1 MGGSGSLGNESG
13 FPQAFSDAKLLITI
27 IDGPCKFSVTSDTIG
42 PNGQTKGYSLWGFG
56 KKVGV
61 VVKRPLLLLRES
73 VIGLRLVNP
82 NLGTMNTFPKL
93 LIF

>member
-27 IDGPCKFSVTSDTIG
+27 IDGPCKFSVTSETVG
-42 PNGQTKGYSLWGFG
+42 PDGQTKGYPLWGFG

-61 VVKRPLLLLRES
+61 VVKRP
-73 VIGLRLVNP
+73 
-82 NLGTMNTFPKL
+82 
-93 LIF
+93 